1 MMAGL
6 TNNLMENIFQTSIA
20 DFSASLELRQT
31 LIEMAVEDELPLDMT
46 LLDAAVF
53 QPVLKRYAAA
63 LLDKTRVYGIH
74 PTDVYE
80 TFDLGTRSIYD
91 VSDEEWIGE
100 SEAQGLVW
108 STIGFTSAFN
118 TDIISQENLF
128 IRILTIQ

>member
-1 MMAGL
+1 MD
-6 TNNLMENIFQTSIA
+6 NIFQTSIA
-20 DFSASLELRQT
+20 DFSAALELRET
-31 LIEMAVEDELPLDMT
+31 LINMAVEDELPLDMT
-46 LLDAAVF
+46 LLDSAVF
-53 QPVLKRYAAA
+53 QPVLKRYAAT

-80 TFDLGTRSIYD
+80 TFDLGARSIYD

-118 TDIISQENLF
+118 TDVISQDNLF
-128 IRILTIQ
+128 IRIITIQ